1 MMLKVL
7 LIAACVVLLNGCPFL
22 PPSPYQRYSI
32 GTLPLRYTALSPGQ
46 SLEGSVAAYLPGSV
60 DMIGVSSELDG
71 ELLTA
76 IFHLRELPDEVEH
89 RQEIGHWHDL
99 KYRWTVVIDIEG
111 DAQTSLDYR
120 DYQID
125 ASYYDPDLTRVTLGR
140 VIPARPWFLI
150 DLNKCYRSIS
160 EYTDMEY
167 TRCDLLPDKV
177 KVSLSQEDGTLT
189 LVAQIPGITDESTIA
204 FWTHD
209 FSTYGQDYLPRD
221 EK

>member
-1 MMLKVL
+1 MKTL
-7 LIAACVVLLNGCPFL
+7 LIVACVFLLNGCPFL

-32 GTLPLRYTALSPGQ
+32 GTPPLRYIALSPRQ

-71 ELLTA
+71 EVLAAT
-76 IFHLRELPDEVEH
+76 FHLRELPEEAEN
-89 RQEIGHWHDL
+89 RQKIGHWDDI
-99 KYRWTVVIDIEG
+99 KYRWTVLIDIDG

-125 ASYYDPDLTRVTLGR
+125 ATYYDPDLPRVTLGR
-140 VIPARPWFLI
+140 VIPSKPWFQI
-150 DLNKCYRSIS
+150 DLNRCYRSIA
-160 EYTDMEY
+160 EHNGMEF
-167 TRCDLLPDKV
+167 TKCDLLPDKV
-177 KVSLSQEDGTLT
+177 KVLLSQEDGTLT

-221 EK
+221 EN

>member
-1 MMLKVL
+1 MKTL
-7 LIAACVVLLNGCPFL
+7 LIAACVCLLNGCPFL

-32 GTLPLRYTALSPGQ
+32 GTLPLRYTDLSPGQ

-60 DMIGVSSELDG
+60 DMTGVSSALDG
-71 ELLTA
+71 ELLAAT
-76 IFHLRELPDEVEH
+76 FHLRELPEEAEN
-89 RQEIGHWHDL
+89 RQRIGHWDDI
-99 KYRWTVVIDIEG
+99 KYRWTVLIDIEG

-120 DYQID
+120 DFQID
-125 ASYYDPDLTRVTLGR
+125 ASFYDPELTRVSLGR
-140 VIPARPWFLI
+140 VILSKPWFQI
-150 DLNKCYRSIS
+150 DLSRCYRSIA
-160 EYTDMEY
+160 EHNGAEF

-189 LVAQIPGITDESTIA
+189 LAARIPGITDESTIA

-221 EK
+221 K